1 MAILIRNARVLT
13 FDDAR
18 RELVCADVL
27 VQGCTIVAVGPDL
40 EPPASEDIQV
50 IDGAGKLVMPGLIN
64 AHLHS
69 PGNFLKGSMDDLPL
83 ELFMLYEIPPMG
95 DTPLSARLYYL
106 RAMLGAMEMLRLG
119 ITSVHDDAFF
129 NPLPL
134 PECIDAIMG
143 AYRDAGMRATVAI
156 DQPNLVEYEKFPFLA
171 DILPEAMKQAMRRA
185 PIQGGDELI
194 ALYRQFIAKWHGAED
209 GRLNC
214 SLSCSAPQRVTERYL
229 QDLTALSAER
239 DLPFNIHILETKLQ
253 RVLGQVKHG
262 KSLIR
267 HVHDLG
273 CLDERKFVIHAIW
286 VDDADIAL
294 MADAGCSV
302 GHNPISNLKIGSGVM
317 PFRALSD
324 AGIPIAIG
332 TDEASVDDSANIWQA
347 AKTLGLIQKV
357 TTPDWT
363 RWPKATEILDCVVRG
378 GAQAMRL
385 DKKIGQIAPG
395 FEADLIML
403 DLDSIAFTPLNDLK
417 RQLVFCENGSSVIM
431 TMVAGRIVMQD
442 GKLLTVDEAALKAE
456 IREAMRDYDETFARI
471 DAHAQTLLPFY
482 RQMYERAVAQ
492 DVGMTRWANDAE

>member
-1 MAILIRNARVLT
+1 MAILIRNARMLT

-18 RELVCADVL
+18 RELACADVL
-27 VQGCTIVAVGPDL
+27 VQGRKIVAVGPDL
-40 EPPASEDIQV
+40 DISEFEDITV

-69 PGNFLKGSMDDLPL
+69 PGNFLKGAMDDLPL
-83 ELFMLYEIPPMG
+83 EIFMLFEVPPMG

-106 RAMLGAMEMLRLG
+106 RAMLGAMEMLKLG

-129 NPLPL
+129 NPDPL
-134 PECIDAIMG
+134 PECIDAIMD
-143 AYRDAGMRATVAI
+143 AYRDSGIRATVAI

-171 DILPEAMKQAMRRA
+171 DILPEEMKQAMRRA

-194 ALYRQFIAKWHGAED
+194 ALYRDFIAGWHGADD
-209 GRLNC
+209 GRLLC
-214 SLSCSAPQRVTERYL
+214 SVSCSAPQRVTERYL
-229 QDLTALSAER
+229 QDLTELSGQH

-253 RVLGQVKHG
+253 RVLGREKFG

-273 CLDERKFVIHAIW
+273 CLDARKFVIHAIW
-286 VDDADIAL
+286 VDETDIAL
-294 MADAGCSV
+294 MADARCSV

-317 PFRALSD
+317 PFRALRD

-347 AKTLGLIQKV
+347 AKTLGLVQKV

-363 RWPKATEILDCVVRG
+363 RWPKAAEILDCVIRG
-378 GAQAMRL
+378 GAHAMRL
-385 DKKIGQIAPG
+385 DRKIGQIAPG
-395 FEADLIML
+395 FEADLIVL

-417 RQLVFCENGSSVIM
+417 RQLVFCENGSSVVM
-431 TMVAGRIVMQD
+431 TMVAGRIVMRD

-456 IREAMRDYDETFARI
+456 IRDAMRDYQATFSRI
-471 DAHAQTLLPFY
+471 DAHAQTLLPYY
-482 RQMYERAVAQ
+482 REMYERAVAQ
-492 DVGMTRWANDAE
+492 NVGMTRWLGDAN